1 MIPQIVA
8 AICIVGWCMQ
18 VWFGIAVFGRPG
30 NHQLVYRDKLPLMFW
45 TIVLAELAIPVIIAW
60 YALAAGDAAR

>member
-1 MIPQIVA
+1 
-8 AICIVGWCMQ
+8 MQ

-30 NHQLVYRDKLPLMFW
+30 NHQLVYRDKSPLMFW

-60 YALAAGDAAR
+60 YGLAAGDAAR